1 MSPKGNAQR
10 IFVWRRLSIEYNF
23 TMKTI
28 TMLKN
33 DASISQIRADNQWAE
48 GLDDSAFI
56 FQCRKRGLEPSN
68 AMDLYSFIS
77 MIEDKMIAAL
87 FFAHIKNMSFPSSMM
102 AWLLK
107 EKEWLDNPQAID
119 VFIDLKP
126 TAMDYCWVFTHRP
139 ELRYNQK
146 MFCGFLETNPTDSYI
161 DYLVRVV
168 KFNVSW
174 FEDKE
179 EVERVLNFVQSAKR

>member
-1 MSPKGNAQR
+1 
-10 IFVWRRLSIEYNF
+10 
-23 TMKTI
+23 MKTI

-56 FQCRKRGLEPSN
+56 FQCRKRGLEPSNAVAVLEAFPSIPRSMQVYDFFISINPN

-107 EKEWLDNPQAID
+107 EKEWLDNPQS
-119 VFIDLKP
+119 
-126 TAMDYCWVFTHRP
+126 
-139 ELRYNQK
+139 N
-146 MFCGFLETNPTDSYI
+146 
-161 DYLVRVV
+161 
-168 KFNVSW
+168 
-174 FEDKE
+174 
-179 EVERVLNFVQSAKR
+179 